1 MSHRAWSLDLG
12 IALAVTAAELTL
24 LLDDGAASLAAM
36 LATITAGGAV
46 AVRRLAPPAVLAVT
60 LMAAG
65 VIVAVGEAPSG
76 LSVLIALGTVG
87 AMCERRVSLPALA
100 TTVLAVTALMA
111 VTAERGG
118 RPSSVVVGALAAGPL
133 AAGVWGIGAY
143 LRAQRS
149 YRDGLR
155 LRADMLARDREQL
168 ARIAV
173 HEERAAIAREL
184 HDIVAHSVGVM
195 LIGVRG
201 ARDVLH
207 HTPDVADATLADVE
221 DTGERSITEL
231 QRILTL
237 LRDPHASTAASA
249 AVARRPPTPRRR
261 APRHR
266 PARRSGAAGAT
277 RPATGRDRAVRVPDH
292 PGGAHQRTPAHRP
305 DARHRAA
312 RLPRGG
318 PRGDRE
324 RRRRHARR
332 AGNRPRTDRNARTG
346 RPARWRPRRR
356 PGTGRRLPGRR
367 TAPDPGTGMTIRVLL
382 VDDQELVRTGLRLL
396 LGTQPELEVV
406 GEAGDGAAALTAA
419 RELRP
424 NIVLMDIR
432 MPDVDGIEATA
443 RIAAAELEPPPR
455 IIALTTFDLDE
466 YVFGAIRAGA
476 AGFLLKH
483 ASRAQLMDAIHTVH
497 AGDSLLSP
505 SITRRLIEHVATSA
519 APRAAPT
526 TVLAQ
531 LTPRER
537 EMLTLIARGLSN
549 TEIADRLV
557 ISEATVKSHVGAVL
571 AKLRLRDRVHA
582 VVFAYEHGIVVPG
595 EQA

>member
-24 LLDDGAASLAAM
+24 LLDDGAASPAAM
-36 LATITAGGAV
+36 LATITAGGAL

-155 LRADMLARDREQL
+155 VRADMLARDREQL

-201 ARDVLH
+201 ARDVLQQ
-207 HTPDVADATLADVE
+207 TPDVADATLADVE

-237 LRDPHASTAASA
+237 LRDPHASTAWHPQPSLADLPRLVDEHRDTGLPVDLERWGHPPGYRTGSSCPRTGSS
-249 AVARRPPTPRRR
+249 RRRSPTHTGTPPRR
-261 APRHR
+261 ASPCGS
-266 PARRSGAAGAT
+266 PT
-277 RPATGRDRAVRVPDH
+277 TGR
-292 PGGAHQRTPAHRP
+292 T
-305 DARHRAA
+305 
-312 RLPRGG
+312 
-318 PRGDRE
+318 
-324 RRRRHARR
+324 
-332 AGNRPRTDRNARTG
+332 
-346 RPARWRPRRR
+346 
-356 PGTGRRLPGRR
+356 
-367 TAPDPGTGMTIRVLL
+367 
-382 VDDQELVRTGLRLL
+382 
-396 LGTQPELEVV
+396 
-406 GEAGDGAAALTAA
+406 
-419 RELRP
+419 
-424 NIVLMDIR
+424 
-432 MPDVDGIEATA
+432 
-443 RIAAAELEPPPR
+443 
-455 IIALTTFDLDE
+455 
-466 YVFGAIRAGA
+466 
-476 AGFLLKH
+476 
-483 ASRAQLMDAIHTVH
+483 SR
-497 AGDSLLSP
+497 
-505 SITRRLIEHVATSA
+505 
-519 APRAAPT
+519 
-526 TVLAQ
+526 
-531 LTPRER
+531 
-537 EMLTLIARGLSN
+537 
-549 TEIADRLV
+549 
-557 ISEATVKSHVGAVL
+557 
-571 AKLRLRDRVHA
+571 
-582 VVFAYEHGIVVPG
+582 
-595 EQA
+595 